1 MADEIHND
9 NEPLSLRGPDAHG
22 EAALLLVESL
32 LHALTERAI
41 LTVADAVDI
50 VETAAD
56 VNGEATEE
64 LGRPVARHTSMA
76 LLEAISSSLRYDL

>member
-1 MADEIHND
+1 
-9 NEPLSLRGPDAHG
+9 
-22 EAALLLVESL
+22 LLLVESL

-56 VNGEATEE
+56 VNGEAIAE
-64 LGRPVARHTSMA
+64 LADPSPGTHRWRFWKRSA
-76 LLEAISSSLRYDL
+76 SSLRYDL